1 MTQKYRSYDAKV
13 PLLDAKSL
21 GIGSQLLCYLQILKD
36 M

>member
-1 MTQKYRSYDAKV
+1 MTQKYRYYDV
-13 PLLDAKSL
+13 IEPLLDAKSL